1 MFYYFFL
8 KNNFSFH
15 FPAKFNSFIK
25 NTRKPSLWILHAYSL
40 SNIVRD
46 ESSHMMLTAGEVAS
60 RMGERGHGSNPRTFS
75 IGVFDLKSHHF
86 YLPCEHVSNLE
97 RLDEMSPCQYFKLQV
112 LIQF

>member
-40 SNIVRD
+40 SNIVSD

-60 RMGERGHGSNPRTFS
+60 RMGEREVMAPT
-75 IGVFDLKSHHF
+75 LEHF
-86 YLPCEHVSNLE
+86 L
-97 RLDEMSPCQYFKLQV
+97 
-112 LIQF
+112 

>member
-1 MFYYFFL
+1 MNKYIGVYIHAQEEYRLFFL

-60 RMGERGHGSNPRTFS
+60 RMGKREVMAPT
-75 IGVFDLKSHHF
+75 LEHF
-86 YLPCEHVSNLE
+86 L
-97 RLDEMSPCQYFKLQV
+97 
-112 LIQF
+112 